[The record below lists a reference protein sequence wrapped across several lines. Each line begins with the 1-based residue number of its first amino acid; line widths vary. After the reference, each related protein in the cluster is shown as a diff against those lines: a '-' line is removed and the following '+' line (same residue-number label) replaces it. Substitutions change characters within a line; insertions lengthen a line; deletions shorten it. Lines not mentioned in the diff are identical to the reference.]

1 MFVHEVMTR
10 RPQTV
15 RASTHVSEALRLLDS
30 RGVTSMPVVDARHRV
45 IGVVSE
51 ADLVREAVLPDP
63 RAGLLPDTESRPEP
77 PTVVEE
83 VMSRH
88 ALTVRGETD
97 VAEAVELMTSTA
109 VKSLPVVDD
118 HGRVVGVVSRRDVV
132 HALARSDD
140 VIEAQVDELFD
151 MLGVDWDVSVDEGRV
166 VVDGPL
172 SPEDRSLATTTVTT
186 VPGVRSVHLADESAG
201 DAADVQTR
209 RRP

>member
-1 MFVHEVMTR
+1 MFVHDVMTR

-15 RASTHVSEALRLLDS
+15 SPSTHVSRALQLLDAV
-30 RGVTSMPVVDARHRV
+30 GITSMPVVDAQQRV

-63 RAGLLPDTESRPEP
+63 RARLLPDTEPRPEP
-77 PTVVEE
+77 PVVVEE

-88 ALTVRGETD
+88 PVTVRRETD
-97 VAEAVELMTSTA
+97 VAEAVELMTSTT

-118 HGRVVGVVSRRDVV
+118 RGRVVGVVSRRDVV

-140 VIEAQVDELFD
+140 VIRTQVEELFGL
-151 MLGVDWDVSVDEGRV
+151 LGVAWDVSVDEGRV

-186 VPGVRSVHLADESAG
+186 VPGVRSVHLADEAAG
-201 DAADVQTR
+201 SQARAGG
-209 RRP
+209 RP